1 MSTTGSGDETT
12 LARRELRQLL
22 LKKRAEIPAEA
33 RLQAEAAIARNA
45 FDALLALAG
54 ARGLQGLV
62 VSAYLPIR
70 GEPVLD
76 ALWQR
81 LLEAGARL
89 ALPVVVEKAA
99 PMVFRE
105 WDGAE
110 PTGRDAL
117 GLAVPAA
124 DVRVTPEVLV
134 IPCVGFDPAGWRL
147 GYGGGYYDRTLERLV
162 DKGAK
167 SVGVGFELSALDLQ
181 PALHDIRLHFICS
194 EARLIDEQSA
204 HKS

>member
-1 MSTTGSGDETT
+1 MT

-22 LKKRAEIPAEA
+22 LKRRAEIPADV
-33 RLQAEAAIARNA
+33 RLKAEAAIARNA
-45 FDALLALAG
+45 FDALVALASE
-54 ARGLQGLV
+54 RGLKGLI

-76 ALWQR
+76 ALWR
-81 LLEAGARL
+81 ELLDAGARL

-105 WDGAE
+105 WDGKE
-110 PTGRDAL
+110 PQGRDAL

-124 DVRVTPEVLV
+124 DVQVTPEVLV

-147 GYGGGYYDRTLERLV
+147 GYGGGYYDRTLAELINF
-162 DKGAK
+162 GALSIGVAFEISK
-167 SVGVGFELSALDLQ
+167 CTFSVNSYDSPLNAVAS
-181 PALHDIRLHFICS
+181 DITWEPIT
-194 EARLIDEQSA
+194 
-204 HKS
+204 K